1 MDWFFF
7 MKKSY
12 EIVFVKHFYF
22 ILLRQINTILKY
34 PEASG
39 QHKNTT
45 KTFSLFM
52 NSTTLYEKELSFQA
66 DRRKAAVEFIKIISD
81 LWYDKSIELMLFRNQ
96 LIDRNVS
103 DIMNLHEYAG
113 EFVQKP
119 INVFDTVEIARAIEN
134 LDLPPSRIDIGKLT
148 YEYHLEDNKYHDSRA
163 FVIDKLKNAKNS
175 KDIKPK
181 DVVLYGFGRIGRLL
195 AREMMSKIGK
205 GQQLRLRAIVTRDKN
220 DAVSLEKRAS
230 LLRYD
235 SIHGD
240 FEGSVQ
246 ADVANNALI
255 INGTTVHIITANAP
269 EEIDYT
275 KYGIENALLIDNTGA
290 FTTEEAL
297 KRHLVSKGVDKVLL
311 TAPGKGVPNIVYG
324 VNHNEYNPDE
334 VAIFSAASCTTNAIT
349 PILKAVED
357 TLGVVKGHLETIH
370 AYTNDQNLVD
380 NMHKK
385 YRRGR
390 AAALN
395 MVITET
401 GAGSAVAK
409 ALPSLTGKLTS
420 NAIRVPVPNGSLV
433 VLNLEVS
440 KETSLENINA
450 IMRSYALEGE
460 LVEQI
465 KYSLNNELVSSDI
478 VGTSA
483 PSIYDSNATIVSGDG
498 KNIVLYVWYDNEYGY
513 SHQVIR
519 LAKYIAKVRRFTYY

>member
-1 MDWFFF
+1 
-7 MKKSY
+7 
-12 EIVFVKHFYF
+12 
-22 ILLRQINTILKY
+22 
-34 PEASG
+34 
-39 QHKNTT
+39 
-45 KTFSLFM
+45 M
-52 NSTTLYEKELSFQA
+52 NNTTLYEKEIAFQA
-66 DRRKAAVEFIKIISD
+66 DRRKAGVEFIKIISD
-81 LWYDKSIELMLFRNQ
+81 LWFDKSIELVLFRNQ
-96 LIDRNVS
+96 LIDKNVS
-103 DIMNLHEYAG
+103 EIINLHEYAVA
-113 EFVQKP
+113 FVGKP
-119 INVFDTVEIARAIEN
+119 INVFDSVELANAIAN

-148 YEYHLEDNKYHDSRA
+148 YEYHLEDNKYNDAKA
-163 FVIDKLKNAKNS
+163 FVIDKLKNAKNFQE
-175 KDIKPK
+175 IKPK

-220 DAVSLEKRAS
+220 DAVLLEKRAS

-235 SIHGD
+235 SVHGD
-240 FEGSVQ
+240 FQGSVV
-246 ADVANNALI
+246 ADPENNALL
-255 INGTTVHIITANAP
+255 INGTTVHIITANTP

-275 KYGIENALLIDNTGA
+275 SFGIEEALVIDNTGA

-297 KRHLVSKGVDKVLL
+297 QRHLTSKGVDKVLL

-324 VNHNEYNPDE
+324 VNHDEYNPDE
-334 VAIFSAASCTTNAIT
+334 VSIFSAASCTTNAIT

-433 VLNLEVS
+433 VLNLEVG
-440 KETSLENINA
+440 KKTTIAAVNNI
-450 IMRSYALEGE
+450 MKKYALEGE

-465 KYSLNNELVSSDI
+465 KYSMNNELVSSDI

-483 PSIYDSNATIVSGDG
+483 PAIFDSNATIVSGDG

-519 LAKYIAKVRRFTYY
+519 LAKYIAKVRRYTYY

>member
-1 MDWFFF
+1 M
-7 MKKSY
+7 S
-12 EIVFVKHFYF
+12 
-22 ILLRQINTILKY
+22 NTV
-34 PEASG
+34 
-39 QHKNTT
+39 
-45 KTFSLFM
+45 
-52 NSTTLYEKELSFQA
+52 LYEKELAFQA
-66 DRRKAAVEFIKIISD
+66 DRRKACVEFIKIISD
-81 LWYDKSIELMLFRNQ
+81 LWYDKSIELILFRNQ

-103 DIMNLHEYAG
+103 DIINLHEYAG

-119 INVFDTVEIARAIEN
+119 INVFDSVEIAQAIQS
-134 LDLPPSRIDIGKLT
+134 LDLPPARIDIGKLT
-148 YEYHLEDNKYHDSRA
+148 YEFHLEDDKYNDATA
-163 FVIDKLKNAKNS
+163 FVIDKLKHAKEYTE
-175 KDIKPK
+175 IKPK

-205 GQQLRLRAIVTRDKN
+205 GQQLRLRAIVTRDKS
-220 DAVSLEKRAS
+220 DAVLLEKRAS

-235 SIHGD
+235 SVHGD
-240 FEGSVQ
+240 FEGSVH
-246 ADVANNALI
+246 ADTENNALI
-255 INGTTVHIITANAP
+255 INGTTVYIITANTP

-275 KYGIENALLIDNTGA
+275 QYGIEDALVIDNTGA

-297 KRHLVSKGVDKVLL
+297 SRHLTSKGASKVLL

-324 VNHNEYNPDE
+324 VNHEEYNPDE

-349 PILKAVED
+349 PVLAAIEE
-357 TLGVVKGHLETIH
+357 TLGVTKGHLETIH

-409 ALPSLTGKLTS
+409 ALPSLAGKLTS

-433 VLNLEVS
+433 VLNLEIDRTTTR
-440 KETSLENINA
+440 EELNA
-450 IMRSYALEGE
+450 IMKKYALEGN

-483 PSIYDSNATIVSGDG
+483 PAIFDSNATIVSADG
-498 KNIVLYVWYDNEYGY
+498 KNVVLYVWYDNEYGY

-519 LAKYIAKVRRFTYY
+519 LAKYIAKVRRYVYY

>member
-1 MDWFFF
+1 
-7 MKKSY
+7 
-12 EIVFVKHFYF
+12 
-22 ILLRQINTILKY
+22 
-34 PEASG
+34 
-39 QHKNTT
+39 
-45 KTFSLFM
+45 M
-52 NSTTLYEKELSFQA
+52 NQTTLYEKEIAYQA
-66 DRRKAAVEFIKIISD
+66 DRRKAGVEFIKIISD
-81 LWYDKSIELMLFRNQ
+81 LWFDKSIELVLFRNQ
-96 LIDRNVS
+96 LIDKNVS
-103 DIMNLHEYAG
+103 EIINLHEYAVA
-113 EFVQKP
+113 FVGKP
-119 INVFDTVEIARAIEN
+119 INVFDSVEIANAIVD

-148 YEYHLEDNKYHDSRA
+148 YEYHLEDNKYNDAKA
-163 FVIDKLKNAKNS
+163 FVIDKLKKAKS
-175 KDIKPK
+175 FQEIKPK

-220 DAVSLEKRAS
+220 DAILLEKRAS

-235 SIHGD
+235 SVHGD
-240 FEGSVQ
+240 FQGSVI
-246 ADVANNALI
+246 ADPENNALL
-255 INGTTVHIITANAP
+255 INGTTVHIITANTP

-275 KYGIENALLIDNTGA
+275 VYGIEDALIIDNTGA

-297 KRHLVSKGVDKVLL
+297 KRHLTSKGADKVLL
-311 TAPGKGVPNIVYG
+311 TAPGKEVPNIVYG
-324 VNHNEYNPDE
+324 VNHEDYNPDD
-334 VAIFSAASCTTNAIT
+334 VSIFSAASCTTNAIT
-349 PILKAVED
+349 PVLKAVED
-357 TLGVVKGHLETIH
+357 TLGVIKGHLETIH

-409 ALPSLTGKLTS
+409 ALPSLAGKLTS

-433 VLNLEVS
+433 VLNLEVG
-440 KETSLENINA
+440 KKTSIAAVNNI
-450 IMRSYALEGE
+450 MKKFALEGE

-465 KYSLNNELVSSDI
+465 KYSINNELVSSDI

-483 PSIYDSNATIVSGDG
+483 PAIFDSNATIVSGDG

-519 LAKYIAKVRRFTYY
+519 LAKYIAKVRRYTYY

>member
-1 MDWFFF
+1 M
-7 MKKSY
+7 S
-12 EIVFVKHFYF
+12 
-22 ILLRQINTILKY
+22 N
-34 PEASG
+34 
-39 QHKNTT
+39 N
-45 KTFSLFM
+45 
-52 NSTTLYEKELSFQA
+52 NLYEKELAFQA
-66 DRRKAAVEFIKIISD
+66 DRRKACVEFIKIIND
-81 LWYDKSIELMLFRNQ
+81 LWYDKSIELILFRNQ

-103 DIMNLHEYAG
+103 DIINLHEYAG

-119 INVFDTVEIARAIEN
+119 INIFDSVEIAQAIN
-134 LDLPPSRIDIGKLT
+134 ALDLPPSRLDIGKLT
-148 YEYHLEDNKYHDSRA
+148 YEYHLEDDKYNDATA
-163 FVIDKLKNAKNS
+163 FVIDKLKNAKNYT
-175 KDIKPK
+175 DIKPK

-195 AREMMSKIGK
+195 AREMMSKMGK
-205 GQQLRLRAIVTRDKN
+205 GQQMRLRAIVTRDKS
-220 DAVSLEKRAS
+220 DAVLLEKRAS

-235 SIHGD
+235 SVHGD
-240 FEGSVQ
+240 FQGSVI
-246 ADVANNALI
+246 ADPENNALI
-255 INGTTVHIITANAP
+255 INGTTVHIITANSP

-275 KYGIENALLIDNTGA
+275 TYGIEDALVIDNTGA

-297 KRHLVSKGVDKVLL
+297 QRHLTTKRVDKVLL
-311 TAPGKGVPNIVYG
+311 TAPGKVVPNIVYG
-324 VNHNEYNPDE
+324 VNHTEYNPDE
-334 VAIFSAASCTTNAIT
+334 VSIYSAASCTTNAIT
-349 PILKAVED
+349 PVLKAVED

-390 AAALN
+390 AAGLN

-409 ALPSLTGKLTS
+409 ALPSLAGKLTS

-433 VLNLEVS
+433 VLNLEVT
-440 KETSLENINA
+440 KKTTVEELND
-450 IMRSYALEGE
+450 IMRKYALEGD

-483 PSIYDSNATIVSGDG
+483 PSIFDSNATIVSADG
-498 KNIVLYVWYDNEYGY
+498 NNIVMYIWYDNEYGY

-519 LAKYIAKVRRFTYY
+519 LAKYISKVRRYTYY

>member
-1 MDWFFF
+1 
-7 MKKSY
+7 
-12 EIVFVKHFYF
+12 
-22 ILLRQINTILKY
+22 
-34 PEASG
+34 
-39 QHKNTT
+39 
-45 KTFSLFM
+45 M
-52 NSTTLYEKELSFQA
+52 NNTTLYEKEIAFQA
-66 DRRKAAVEFIKIISD
+66 DRRKAGVEFIKIISD
-81 LWYDKSIELMLFRNQ
+81 LWFDKSIELVLFRNQ
-96 LIDRNVS
+96 LIDKNVS
-103 DIMNLHEYAG
+103 EIINLHEYAVA
-113 EFVQKP
+113 FVGKP
-119 INVFDTVEIARAIEN
+119 INVFDSVELANAIVD

-148 YEYHLEDNKYHDSRA
+148 YEYHLEDNKYNDAKA
-163 FVIDKLKNAKNS
+163 FVIDKLKNAKNFQE
-175 KDIKPK
+175 IKPK

-220 DAVSLEKRAS
+220 DAVLLEKRAS

-235 SIHGD
+235 SVHGD
-240 FEGSVQ
+240 FQGSVI
-246 ADVANNALI
+246 ADPENNALL
-255 INGTTVHIITANAP
+255 INGTTVHIITANSP

-275 KYGIENALLIDNTGA
+275 SYGIEEALVIDNTGA

-297 KRHLVSKGVDKVLL
+297 KRHLTSKGVDKVLL

-324 VNHNEYNPDE
+324 VNHDDYNPDE
-334 VAIFSAASCTTNAIT
+334 VSIFSAASCTTNAIT

-409 ALPSLTGKLTS
+409 ALPSLAGKLTS

-433 VLNLEVS
+433 VLNLEVG
-440 KETSLENINA
+440 KKTTIAAVNNI
-450 IMRSYALEGE
+450 MKKYALEGE

-465 KYSLNNELVSSDI
+465 KYSMNNELVSSDI

-483 PSIYDSNATIVSGDG
+483 PAIFDSNATIVSGDG

-519 LAKYIAKVRRFTYY
+519 LAKYIAKVRRYTYY